1 MIAIKIKRENSP
13 IAPNEIKLLAVNGHL
28 FFLFNFLKNTSTKNG
43 IIIKICFS

>member
-28 FFLFNFLKNTSTKNG
+28 FLIINFLKNSNSKNG
-43 IIIKICFS
+43 IIIKNPYP